1 GRLPLAALR
10 RRRAAAGRHPVP
22 GIGVRPK
29 HRARACEGRERRTG
43 RIFALLPGRPLLAR
57 LWPMRLLRTVGET
70 RGSTRRR
77 YRGIGAGHG
86 IGPGENPGRELSE
99 WPVIITFES
108 QILIGL
114 HILFAAVFVGSNVF
128 LDFLLTPRLDVIPPG
143 QAARLGDKIGVD
155 FAILNFIAL
164 GGLPL
169 TALLLLWR
177 LSVIGRLITWQ
188 FYGTGYGVA
197 LLGMMIIWLSLV
209 VTAAILTFYLRPR
222 VLIKV
227 PFDT

>member
-1 GRLPLAALR
+1 
-10 RRRAAAGRHPVP
+10 
-22 GIGVRPK
+22 
-29 HRARACEGRERRTG
+29 
-43 RIFALLPGRPLLAR
+43 
-57 LWPMRLLRTVGET
+57 
-70 RGSTRRR
+70 
-77 YRGIGAGHG
+77 
-86 IGPGENPGRELSE
+86 
-99 WPVIITFES
+99 
-108 QILIGL
+108 
-114 HILFAAVFVGSNVF
+114 AVFVGSNVF

-209 VTAAILTFYLRPR
+209 VTATFLTFYLRPR

-227 PFDT
+227 PFDTTRQQVETARTDAMLYATWMQRFARYNVIVSVLAI

>member
-1 GRLPLAALR
+1 
-10 RRRAAAGRHPVP
+10 
-22 GIGVRPK
+22 
-29 HRARACEGRERRTG
+29 
-43 RIFALLPGRPLLAR
+43 
-57 LWPMRLLRTVGET
+57 M
-70 RGSTRRR
+70 
-77 YRGIGAGHG
+77 
-86 IGPGENPGRELSE
+86 
-99 WPVIITFES
+99 IITFES

-188 FYGTGYGVA
+188 FYGTGYGIA

-209 VTAAILTFYLRPR
+209 VTATFLTFYLRPR

-227 PFDT
+227 PFDTTRQQVESARTDAMLYATWMQRFARYNVIVSALAILIGGFLRFGGFPF

>member
-1 GRLPLAALR
+1 
-10 RRRAAAGRHPVP
+10 
-22 GIGVRPK
+22 
-29 HRARACEGRERRTG
+29 
-43 RIFALLPGRPLLAR
+43 
-57 LWPMRLLRTVGET
+57 M
-70 RGSTRRR
+70 
-77 YRGIGAGHG
+77 
-86 IGPGENPGRELSE
+86 
-99 WPVIITFES
+99 IITVES

-155 FAILNFIAL
+155 FAILNWITL

-169 TALLLLWR
+169 TGLLLLWR
-177 LSVIGRLITWQ
+177 LSAIGRLITWQ
-188 FYGTGYGVA
+188 FYGSGYGVA
-197 LLGMMIIWLSLV
+197 LLSMMTIWLSLV

-227 PFDT
+227 PYDTTRQQVESARQDAMLYATWMQRLARFNVIVSVLAILVGGFLRFSGFLFF